1 MGFTA
6 TFEDD
11 KPREK
16 EFTGRQRFS
25 DIHRCEH
32 KDGMIIV
39 RASHSHQFGDRHN
52 GVNMRDRIM
61 TPPKAYKYVEL
72 ARGMAAR
79 FMMNGEPTASAE
91 LSEIAND
98 MQAKIREA
106 IEWRE
111 KRNLSPGEVAELLT
125 WKQKYY

>member
-6 TFEDD
+6 TFEDE
-11 KPREK
+11 KPK

-39 RASHSHQFGDRHN
+39 RASHSHQFGDKHN

-61 TPPKAYKYVEL
+61 TPPRAYKYVEL

-91 LSEIAND
+91 LSEIADD
-98 MQAKIREA
+98 MHAKIREA

-111 KRNLSPGEVAELLT
+111 KRNLSPDEVAELLK
-125 WKQKYY
+125 WKQQYY